1 MKKITIS
8 FKITE
13 AQFHHFEK
21 CMEIEGCESVTAMF
35 RKAGFLRWPMP
46 KSHEGIKQS
55 LSDNSAITKQS
66 LSDDSAITKQS
77 LSNHLVQEEKKEER
91 EKSPHTPLKRKK
103 QEKKKVM
110 SCITRAWVRVR
121 MFH

>member
-21 CMEIEGCESVTAMF
+21 RMEIEGCESVTAMF

-46 KSHEGIKQS
+46 KSHESIKQS

-66 LSDDSAITKQS
+66 LS
-77 LSNHLVQEEKKEER
+77 NH
-91 EKSPHTPLKRKK
+91 
-103 QEKKKVM
+103 
-110 SCITRAWVRVR
+110 
-121 MFH
+121 

>member
-1 MKKITIS
+1 MKRITIS

-21 CMEIEGCESVTAMF
+21 RMEIEGCESVTAMF

-66 LSDDSAITKQS
+66 LS
-77 LSNHLVQEEKKEER
+77 NHLVQEEKKEER
-91 EKSPHTPLKRKK
+91 EKSPHTPLKEKEARK
-103 QEKKKVM
+103 EEGHVLYNA
-110 SCITRAWVRVR
+110 CVGACACEV
-121 MFH
+121 FH